1 MKKTSISLALVAVA
15 ALAAGCSF
23 AARSPEDYAKETQKI
38 LESKSGDIKKCYD
51 AALKT
56 NQKLSGKVTVKFTVT
71 AETGELTSVA
81 VDPANTTAAEPLP
94 GCVTTALAGL
104 KLAPPDARDGLA
116 TYAWDFQ
123 AAGAPAGAVVAAPAA
138 PAAK

>member
-1 MKKTSISLALVAVA
+1 MKKTSISFALVALA

-23 AARSPEDYAKETQKI
+23 NARSPEDYAKETPGRQFGHDRGG
-38 LESKSGDIKKCYD
+38 SGHRQSD
-51 AALKT
+51 
-56 NQKLSGKVTVKFTVT
+56 

-81 VDPANTTAAEPLP
+81 VDTANTTAAEPLP
-94 GCVTTALAGL
+94 SCVTSALAGL

-123 AAGAPAGAVVAAPAA
+123 ASAAPV
-138 PAAK
+138 PVKK

>member
-1 MKKTSISLALVAVA
+1 MKKTSISFALVAAA

-23 AARSPEDYAKETQKI
+23 HARSPEDYAKDTQKI
-38 LESKSGDIKKCYD
+38 LETKSSDIKKCYD
-51 AALKT
+51 DALKT
-56 NQKLSGKVTVKFTVT
+56 NTKLTGKVTVKFTVK

-94 GCVTTALAGL
+94 SCVTTALSGL
-104 KLAPPDARDGLA
+104 KLAEPDARDGLA

-123 AAGAPAGAVVAAPAA
+123 ASAAPTPTAQ
-138 PAAK
+138 K